1 KRIFSF
7 TVNEKVMQTTKIFGI
22 EDLLDKYPHQIS
34 GGQKQRVA
42 VSRAMITNPKLLFAD
57 EPTGALDSKSA
68 TDLLMNLQGL
78 NTEHEATI
86 MMVTHDAFAASFCRR
101 ILFINDGELSKE
113 LIRGNQNRQAFFQ
126 QILDELAKLGGGHH
140 DNV

>member
-1 KRIFSF
+1 
-7 TVNEKVMQTTKIFGI
+7 
-22 EDLLDKYPHQIS
+22 
-34 GGQKQRVA
+34 
-42 VSRAMITNPKLLFAD
+42 
-57 EPTGALDSKSA
+57 
-68 TDLLMNLQGL
+68 MNLQGL